1 MNTEALFLFLI
12 LLLGLVLCCFLGG
25 QYKEGYNNQS
35 YDNNKNNM
43 SNNTSNN
50 NNNNNTNQSSTS
62 NSNQSSSNSKPSSQY
77 DNYNHYS
84 GTSTPLTSG
93 QVFNGPNGGTITVI
107 TNSDGSQSLQITT
120 ASGETPVVYTS
131 EQPSSTKTEGYTTYN
146 GANASATTFY
156 GPNGE
161 TATVVTGDNGQQAIR
176 LDSNNGT
183 VTYTL
188 STANP
193 NGYYNPPGYN
203 PPGSV
208 GAYNPPGYNPPGT
221 SSSTYNPPGYNP
233 PGTVGAYNPPGY
245 NPPGTVGAYNPPGY
259 NPPGTVGA
267 YNPPGYNPPGNS
279 VTNPWMSALP
289 PGIPF
294 SQIPPGDENLYI
306 LKTEIVPPVC
316 PACNVNAS
324 QNISQCPPC
333 PAPARC
339 KLPPFE
345 CKKVPNYSALDDEYQ
360 PVPVLND
367 FSTFGM

>member
-12 LLLGLVLCCFLGG
+12 LLLGLVLCSFLGG

-35 YDNNKNNM
+35 HYNNNNM
-43 SNNTSNN
+43 SNNS
-50 NNNNNTNQSSTS
+50 NQSSTT
-62 NSNQSSSNSKPSSQY
+62 NTNQSSSNSKPSSQY

-84 GTSTPLTSG
+84 GTSTPLTAG
-93 QVFNGPNGGTITVI
+93 QVFNGPNGGTISVI

-120 ASGETPVVYTS
+120 ATGQTPVLYTS

-156 GPNGE
+156 GPNGG

-208 GAYNPPGYNPPGT
+208 GV
-221 SSSTYNPPGYNP
+221 YNPPGYNP

-245 NPPGTVGAYNPPGY
+245 NPPGTSSNPPGY

-279 VTNPWMSALP
+279 ATNPWMSALP
-289 PGIPF
+289 PGVPF

-306 LKTEIVPPVC
+306 LKSEIVPPVC

-333 PAPARC
+333 APCGRC

-345 CKKVPNYSALDDEYQ
+345 CKKVPNYSAIDDEYQ